1 MKLIEHIPL
10 IKQMEI
16 INRLNFFKEFT
27 LNERQVLLESFSHL
41 YLINKDRFL
50 FKQFDNDKHLY
61 IILSGAITV
70 FKHSHLVDLGTIEP
84 GEFIGEGAFIN
95 NRERSTSARAK
106 SDTIV
111 LAITPESL
119 TRLPNVIREKIKDRI
134 IEGMS
139 ERIAKLNHY
148 LESRG

>member
-10 IKQMEI
+10 FKQLEI
-16 INRLNFFKEFT
+16 INRLHFFKEFT
-27 LNERQVLLESFSHL
+27 LNERQILLESFGML
-41 YLINKDRFL
+41 YLVSQQQFL
-50 FKQFDNDKHLY
+50 FKQFDNDKRLY
-61 IILSGAITV
+61 IVLSGALLV
-70 FKHSHLVDLGTIEP
+70 FKHNHLLELGTIQP
-84 GEFIGEGAFIN
+84 GEFIGEGAFIS

-111 LAITPESL
+111 LAITPEAL

-139 ERIAKLNHY
+139 ERIAKLSEHIENH
-148 LESRG
+148 G

>member
-16 INRLNFFKEFT
+16 LNRLNFFREFT
-27 LNERQVLLESFSHL
+27 LNERQILLESFSHL
-41 YLINKDRFL
+41 YLVSQNRFV
-50 FKQFDNDKHLY
+50 FKQFDNDKQLY
-61 IILSGAITV
+61 IVLSGAIVV
-70 FKHSHLVDLGTIEP
+70 FNHSHLMELGTIEP

-111 LAITPESL
+111 LAISPEAL

-139 ERIAKLNHY
+139 ERIAKLSHY

>member
-1 MKLIEHIPL
+1 
-10 IKQMEI
+10 MEI
-16 INRLNFFKEFT
+16 INRLNFFREFS
-27 LNERQVLLESFSHL
+27 LNERQVLLESFSQL
-41 YLINKDRFL
+41 YLISQSRFL
-50 FKQFDNDKHLY
+50 FKQFDNDKRLY
-61 IILSGAITV
+61 IVLSGAIV
-70 FKHSHLVDLGTIEP
+70 VYKHSHLLDLGTIEP

-111 LAITPESL
+111 LAITPEAL

-139 ERIAKLNHY
+139 ERITKLNDY

>member
-16 INRLNFFKEFT
+16 INRLPFFREFT
-27 LNERQVLLESFSHL
+27 LHERQILLESFSHL
-41 YLINKDRFL
+41 YHVQQDKAV
-50 FKQFDNDKHLY
+50 FKQFDNDTQLY
-61 IILSGAITV
+61 IVLSGSLVV
-70 FKHSHLVDLGTIEP
+70 FKHSHLLELGTIEP

-95 NRERSTSARAK
+95 NRERSTNVRAK
-106 SDTIV
+106 TDTIL
-111 LAITPESL
+111 LAITPNAL

-139 ERIAKLNHY
+139 ARIAKLSEHI
-148 LESRG
+148 ETHG

>member
-10 IKQMEI
+10 FKQMEI
-16 INRLNFFKEFT
+16 INRLPFFREFT

-41 YLINKDRFL
+41 YHAQQDHAV
-50 FKQFDNDKHLY
+50 FKQYDNDNQLY
-61 IILSGAITV
+61 IVLSGSLVV
-70 FKHSHLVDLGTIEP
+70 FKHSHLLELGTIEP

-95 NRERSTSARAK
+95 NRERSTNVRAK
-106 SDTIV
+106 TDTIL
-111 LAITPESL
+111 LAITPAAL

-139 ERIAKLNHY
+139 ARIAQLSEHI
-148 LESRG
+148 EIHG

>member
-16 INRLNFFKEFT
+16 INRLSFFREFT
-27 LNERQVLLESFSHL
+27 LDERQILLESFSHL
-41 YLINKDRFL
+41 YLVQHNRFV
-50 FKQFDNDKHLY
+50 FKQYDNDKQLY
-61 IILSGAITV
+61 IVLSGAIVV
-70 FKHSHLVDLGTIEP
+70 FRHSHLLDLGTIEP

-95 NRERSTSARAK
+95 NRERSTSARATC
-106 SDTIV
+106 DTIV
-111 LAITPESL
+111 LAITPQAL

-139 ERIAKLNHY
+139 ERIAKLSEHIENH
-148 LESRG
+148 G

>member
-41 YLINKDRFL
+41 YLVEQNRFL
-50 FKQFDNDKHLY
+50 FKQYDNDKQLY
-61 IILSGAITV
+61 IVLSGAILV

-111 LAITPESL
+111 LAITPEAL

-139 ERIAKLNHY
+139 ERIAKLSEHIENH
-148 LESRG
+148 S

>member
-1 MKLIEHIPL
+1 
-10 IKQMEI
+10 MEI
-16 INRLNFFKEFT
+16 LNRLSFFREFT

-41 YLINKDRFL
+41 YLVSQGRFV
-50 FKQFDNDKHLY
+50 FKQFDNDKQLY
-61 IILSGAITV
+61 IVLSGAIVV
-70 FKHSHLVDLGTIEP
+70 FNHSHLMELGTIEP

-111 LAITPESL
+111 LAITSEAL

-139 ERIAKLNHY
+139 ERIAKLSHY

>member
-10 IKQMEI
+10 FKQLQI
-16 INRLNFFKEFT
+16 INRLHFFKEFT
-27 LNERQVLLESFSHL
+27 LNERQILLESFGML
-41 YLINKDRFL
+41 YLVSQQQFL
-50 FKQFDNDKHLY
+50 FKQFDNDKRLY
-61 IILSGAITV
+61 IVLSGALLV
-70 FKHSHLVDLGTIEP
+70 FKHNHLLELGTIQP
-84 GEFIGEGAFIN
+84 GEFIGEGAFIG

-111 LAITPESL
+111 LAITPEAL

-139 ERIAKLNHY
+139 ERIAKLSEHIENH
-148 LESRG
+148 G

>member
-16 INRLNFFKEFT
+16 LNRLTFFRDFT

-41 YLINKDRFL
+41 YLVQQGRAV
-50 FKQFDNDKHLY
+50 FKQYDNDKRLY
-61 IILSGAITV
+61 IVLSGSLMV
-70 FKHSHLVDLGTIEP
+70 FKHNHLHELGNIEP

-95 NRERSTSARAK
+95 NRERSTSVHAS
-106 SDTIV
+106 SDTIL
-111 LAITPESL
+111 LAITPEAL

-139 ERIAKLNHY
+139 ERIAKLSEHI
-148 LESRG
+148 EQHG

>member
-10 IKQMEI
+10 IRQMEI

-27 LNERQVLLESFSHL
+27 LDERQILLESFSHL
-41 YLINKDRFL
+41 YLVQQNRFV
-50 FKQFDNDKHLY
+50 FKQFDNDKQLY
-61 IILSGAITV
+61 IVLSGKIV
-70 FKHSHLVDLGTIEP
+70 IFRHSHLLDLGTIEP

-95 NRERSTSARAK
+95 NRARSTSARAMC
-106 SDTIV
+106 DTIV
-111 LAITPESL
+111 LAVTPEAL

-139 ERIAKLNHY
+139 ERIAKLSEHIENH
-148 LESRG
+148 G

>member
-10 IKQMEI
+10 FKQMEI
-16 INRLNFFKEFT
+16 INRLHFFKEFT
-27 LNERQVLLESFSHL
+27 LNERQILLESFGLL
-41 YLINKDRFL
+41 YLINQQQFL

-61 IILSGAITV
+61 IVLSGALLV
-70 FKHSHLVDLGTIEP
+70 FKHNHLLELGTIEP
-84 GEFIGEGAFIN
+84 GEFIGEGAFIG
-95 NRERSTSARAK
+95 NRQRSTNAQAK

-111 LAITPESL
+111 LAITPEAL

-139 ERIAKLNHY
+139 ERIAKLSEHI
-148 LESRG
+148 ETHG

>member
-1 MKLIEHIPL
+1 M
-10 IKQMEI
+10 
-16 INRLNFFKEFT
+16 
-27 LNERQVLLESFSHL
+27 
-41 YLINKDRFL
+41 
-50 FKQFDNDKHLY
+50 FKQFDNDKQLY
-61 IILSGAITV
+61 IVLSGAIVV
-70 FKHSHLVDLGTIEP
+70 FNHSHLMELGTIEP

-111 LAITPESL
+111 LAISPEAL

-139 ERIAKLNHY
+139 ERIAKLSHY

>member
-1 MKLIEHIPL
+1 
-10 IKQMEI
+10 MEI
-16 INRLNFFKEFT
+16 LNRLNFFREFS
-27 LNERQVLLESFSHL
+27 LNERQVLLESFSQL
-41 YLINKDRFL
+41 YLVTKDRFI
-50 FKQFDNDKHLY
+50 FKQFDNDKRLY
-61 IILSGAITV
+61 IVLSGAIAV
-70 FKHSHLVDLGTIEP
+70 FNHSHLMALGTIEP

-111 LAITPESL
+111 LAITSEAL

-139 ERIAKLNHY
+139 ERIAKLSHY

>member
-16 INRLNFFKEFT
+16 LNRLSFFREFT

-41 YLINKDRFL
+41 YLVSQGRFV
-50 FKQFDNDKHLY
+50 FKQFDNDKQLY
-61 IILSGAITV
+61 IVLSGAIVV
-70 FKHSHLVDLGTIEP
+70 FNHSHLMELGTIEP

-111 LAITPESL
+111 LAITSEAL

-139 ERIAKLNHY
+139 ERIAKLSHY